1 VATASQVINRALKR
15 LKVIGVGASPT
26 ANETTDCLEA
36 LNDMLFA
43 WRIDGIDLAH
53 TTLLS
58 SDAIDVDDDHIEAIA
73 LNLAK
78 RVGGMFG
85 RELSKEDQR
94 LALEGEMALR
104 AYHFTIADLED
115 DNPLSRS
122 NLSNS

>member
-1 VATASQVINRALKR
+1 MATASQVINRALKR

-43 WRIDGIDLAH
+43 WRIEGIDLAH

-58 SDAIDVDDDHIEAIA
+58 TDTLDVDDDHIEAIA

-85 RELSKEDQR
+85 RELSKEDQQ
-94 LALEGEMALR
+94 LALEGEMSLR
-104 AYHFTIADLED
+104 AYHFSIADLED